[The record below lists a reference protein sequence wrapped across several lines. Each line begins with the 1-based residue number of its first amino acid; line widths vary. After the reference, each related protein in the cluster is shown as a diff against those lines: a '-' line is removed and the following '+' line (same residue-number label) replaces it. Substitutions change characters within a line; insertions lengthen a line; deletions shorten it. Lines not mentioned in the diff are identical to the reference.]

1 MIIEYVIITLM
12 LACVGVVMLG
22 ALAAIY
28 IVSKMLADEVVRR
41 ANK

>member
-1 MIIEYVIITLM
+1 MIIEYIIITLM

-22 ALAAIY
+22 A